1 MTLTLSANFKQPVL
15 VLLGSVM
22 GMFIAD
28 SLGIVGAAYL
38 KKYVP
43 DVFMKWATAIIFFV
57 FGTITLYDAIPTSY
71 QKVPYV
77 ISFLFVLVL
86 LIYII
91 GIKYNKK
98 EID

>member
-1 MTLTLSANFKQPVL
+1 
-15 VLLGSVM
+15 M
-22 GMFIAD
+22 GYSYYI
-28 SLGIVGAAYL
+28 
-38 KKYVP
+38 
-43 DVFMKWATAIIFFV
+43 FV